1 MMPSQLNTDER
12 QSLQENEPHIL
23 RDQARSFGV
32 SVRRTR
38 VKICGVT
45 SIEIAQAAADAGA
58 DAIGL
63 VFVPDSPRY
72 ILPGP
77 AQRIA
82 RSLPP
87 LISAIGVFVNP
98 SDPDLQNWRGQWV
111 QLHGQEE
118 EPQAARVAQTRRII
132 KGVKF
137 DPALIRKWDR
147 SPHVS
152 ALLIDGSTGGMG
164 ESFDHRALGEL
175 MTEIK
180 TPVILAGGLT
190 MRNVGDAIRHLRP
203 YGVDVSSGVESSRGV
218 KDAGMIREF
227 CAAVREADLNATAA

>member
-1 MMPSQLNTDER
+1 MMPLADNKTM
-12 QSLQENEPHIL
+12 H
-23 RDQARSFGV
+23 
-32 SVRRTR
+32 RRTR
-38 VKICGVT
+38 IKICGVT

-72 ILPGP
+72 VLPGP

-82 RSLPP
+82 RTLPP
-87 LISAIGVFVNP
+87 LMSAIGVFKNP

-132 KGVKF
+132 RGVRF
-137 DPALIRKWDR
+137 DPHLIRKWDR

-152 ALLIDGSTGGMG
+152 ALLIDGSDGGKG
-164 ESFDHRALGEL
+164 EAFEHRALAEL
-175 MTEIK
+175 LPELK

-190 MRNVGDAIRHLRP
+190 VRNVGDAIRLLRP
-203 YGVDVSSGVESSRGV
+203 FGVDVSSGVESSRGV

-227 CAAVREADLNATAA
+227 CAAVREADQLSTAEAPSTFHFADESNPINL

>member
-1 MMPSQLNTDER
+1 MT
-12 QSLQENEPHIL
+12 
-23 RDQARSFGV
+23 SFADNRIMH
-32 SVRRTR
+32 RRTR
-38 VKICGVT
+38 IKICGVT
-45 SIEIAQAAADAGA
+45 SIEIAQTAADAGA

-72 ILPGP
+72 VLPGP

-87 LISAIGVFVNP
+87 LMSAIGVFVNP

-118 EPQAARVAQTRRII
+118 ESQTARVAQTRRII
-132 KGVKF
+132 KGVRF
-137 DPALIRKWDR
+137 DQNLIRKWDR

-152 ALLIDGSTGGMG
+152 ALLIDGSAGGMG
-164 ESFDHRALGEL
+164 EAFDHRALSDL
-175 MTEIK
+175 LSEIK

-190 MRNVGDAIRHLRP
+190 MQNVGDAIRMLRP
-203 YGVDVSSGVESSRGV
+203 FGVDVSSGVESSRGV

-227 CAAVREADLNATAA
+227 CGAVRDADRSPVVA